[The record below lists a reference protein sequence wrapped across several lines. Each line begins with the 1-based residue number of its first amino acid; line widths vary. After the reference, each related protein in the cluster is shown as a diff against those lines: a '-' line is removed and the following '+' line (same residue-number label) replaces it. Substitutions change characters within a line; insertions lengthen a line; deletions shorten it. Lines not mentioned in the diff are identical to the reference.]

1 MRSKA
6 SLVVISAETCL
17 ATCSSHDG
25 DEKRCMIATEQRSM
39 RTGGTTVGSGEV
51 FNILRER
58 DAILDVPNLGCLL

>member
-1 MRSKA
+1 MM
-6 SLVVISAETCL
+6 
-17 ATCSSHDG
+17 CSYHDG